1 MIKIKYMAFVA
12 VLMATLSGCDQ
23 LIPEPTIDASTDEL
37 MKQTSQEVRNSL
49 PEPDHAKFDE
59 AIKLLAFSQIDMK
72 DIFAAGAADTG
83 SVENKMKGAL
93 HGKTA
98 KQVISEA
105 ESLKLER
112 EERQR
117 EQAIEEIA
125 ELEKK
130 RKAAEV
136 AKEELKKFEVLRSR
150 FTQEEQKYRGKQPI
164 IEVTVKNGTSAPI
177 SRAYFEGTI
186 ASPGRS
192 VPWHTD
198 TFNYSISGGLE
209 PGEEQSWRLAP
220 NMFSDWGK
228 VDAPADAVFTVTVQR
243 IDGADSQPLYSVT
256 GFTERDE
263 KRLSE
268 LKTKYGI

>member
-1 MIKIKYMAFVA
+1 M
-12 VLMATLSGCDQ
+12 
-23 LIPEPTIDASTDEL
+23 
-37 MKQTSQEVRNSL
+37 
-49 PEPDHAKFDE
+49 
-59 AIKLLAFSQIDMK
+59 
-72 DIFAAGAADTG
+72 
-83 SVENKMKGAL
+83 
-93 HGKTA
+93 
-98 KQVISEA
+98 
-105 ESLKLER
+105 
-112 EERQR
+112 
-117 EQAIEEIA
+117 
-125 ELEKK
+125 
-130 RKAAEV
+130 

-164 IEVTVKNGTSAPI
+164 IEVTVKNGTSTPV

-209 PGEEQSWRLAP
+209 QGEEQSWRLAP

-256 GFTERDE
+256 DFTERDE

-268 LKTKYGI
+268 LKLKYGI

>member
-1 MIKIKYMAFVA
+1 MIKTNTLAISAL
-12 VLMATLSGCDQ
+12 LMLALSGCDKI
-23 LIPEPTIDASTDEL
+23 LSEPTIDTSTDEL
-37 MKQTSQEVRNSL
+37 MKTTSQEVRSSL
-49 PEPDHAKFDE
+49 PEADRSKFDN
-59 AIKLLAFSQIDMK
+59 ALKLLAFSQIDMK
-72 DIFAAGAADTG
+72 DLFAAGAADTE
-83 SVENKMKGAL
+83 SIESRMKESL

-98 KQVISEA
+98 QQVIAEA
-105 ESLKLER
+105 ENIKLER
-112 EERQR
+112 EKRQR
-117 EQAIEEIA
+117 EQAVVEIA

-130 RKAAEV
+130 REASAKAI
-136 AKEELKKFEVLRSR
+136 KELKKFQVIRSR

-164 IEVTVKNGTSAPI
+164 IDITVKNGTDSPV

-192 VPWHTD
+192 VPWHVD

-220 NMFSDWGK
+220 NRFSDWGK
-228 VDAPADAVFTVTVQR
+228 VNAPADAVFTVTVQR
-243 IDGADSQPLYSVT
+243 IDGADSQSLYSAT

-268 LKTKYGI
+268 LKSKYDI